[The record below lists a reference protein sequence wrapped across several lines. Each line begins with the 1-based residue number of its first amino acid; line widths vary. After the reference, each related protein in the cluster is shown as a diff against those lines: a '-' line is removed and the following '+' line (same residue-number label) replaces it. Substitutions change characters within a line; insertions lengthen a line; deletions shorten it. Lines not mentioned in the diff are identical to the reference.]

1 MTTGVMIQTKKVNAT
16 TTDQDFNM
24 AERLTLMLYHPTA
37 IFIEMAGL
45 VWSAYYFWNYDWKMA
60 LATFLMTMVTALL
73 TGLNLNLQKMSETT
87 LGKIGLLHLHPMN
100 ITVRLFGAALLFY
113 GVWERSLEITLGG
126 LSVTFL
132 GHTFGWSKVS
142 LGFTRNVEP

>member
-73 TGLNLNLQKMSETT
+73 
-87 LGKIGLLHLHPMN
+87 
-100 ITVRLFGAALLFY
+100 FY